1 MTHIRSSLV
10 DGLQAVY
17 EGVIRALK
25 GLEPHVKH
33 RHLHSAMDILG
44 KSAQDGTSLKLGLSV
59 KILPLLS
66 NLLESNIE
74 NYQKKVVRQFLVEF
88 TDCK

>member
-1 MTHIRSSLV
+1 
-10 DGLQAVY
+10 VY
-17 EGVIRALK
+17 EGVIGALK
-25 GLEPHVKH
+25 RLEPQVKH
-33 RHLHSAMDILG
+33 RLLHTAMDILR